1 MSKKSSRVMEDV
13 DGPSQTSIDETAICE
28 MNRVS
33 RLPDTVEENIRR
45 PEDATSKN

>member
-1 MSKKSSRVMEDV
+1 MFKKSSRVTEDV
-13 DGPSQTSIDETAICE
+13 DGPSPTSIDETTICE

-45 PEDATSKN
+45 PEDATNRN